1 MSILGLV
8 CKHLEDPEVTLTGER
23 NSAESECKRKSER
36 KLQSLRLRKTEEAKR
51 SNKF

>member
-23 NSAESECKRKSER
+23 NSGESECKRKSER
-36 KLQSLRLRKTEEAKR
+36 KLQFEIKENRGSKK
-51 SNKF
+51 K